1 MSANCARPGGDE
13 RGPLVP
19 GFDPGKSKPRVC
31 GFCGKARGGL
41 ACWSHAL
48 RMIELDPADYC
59 DGYVHPTCLRRAQEA
74 YEERRETE
82 RGR

>member
-1 MSANCARPGGDE
+1 
-13 RGPLVP
+13 
-19 GFDPGKSKPRVC
+19 
-31 GFCGKARGGL
+31 
-41 ACWSHAL
+41 
-48 RMIELDPADYC
+48 MIELDPADYC